1 MATAK
6 QTAALAKARA
16 ARKKATVAK
25 VTKKLAAPK
34 DDYVVKVVTTKGKVG
49 YYAGASGFDDDIGK
63 AVKGAKR
70 VMDNYAALVFAM
82 RPAGIKS
89 VEVVKK

>member
-16 ARKKATVAK
+16 ARKKSTVAK
-25 VTKKLAAPK
+25 VTKKLAVPK
-34 DDYVVKVVTTKGKVG
+34 DDYVVRVTTTKGAVG
-49 YYAGASGFDDDIGK
+49 YYTGGAGFDDDMSK
-63 AVKGAKR
+63 AVKGTKR